1 MRILLIALRWM
12 RNLILAAVL
21 GVVAL
26 ILLILALIFFV
37 DIIPNNQWIA
47 QRDAEARQLLQLD
60 QRGDTQIYS
69 CLRTAGTL
77 ERGSGNDLYYFAVAA
92 VESDA
97 SDEDLVQYCADAFS
111 LEVAVQDEEKLREF
125 MRWQRGVIDFER
137 QLLQTVLPE
146 SRVRFVAWTPESKWY
161 FLDGLGGE
169 PKYRFLAAG

>member
-47 QRDAEARQLLQLD
+47 QRDSEAQQLLQLD
-60 QRGDTQIYS
+60 QRGDTQVYS
-69 CLRTAGTL
+69 CLRVT
-77 ERGSGNDLYYFAVAA
+77 GSLCWMGNNLHYFAVAA

-97 SDEDLVQYCADAFS
+97 SDEELVQYCADAFS
-111 LEVAVQDEEKLREF
+111 LEVTVQDEEELRELV
-125 MRWQRGVIDFER
+125 RWYEEVTDFER
-137 QLLQTVLPE
+137 QLLETVPPE
-146 SRVRFVAWTPESKWY
+146 GSARFVVWVPEPRGY
-161 FLDGLGGE
+161 FLDGIGGD
-169 PKYRFLAAG
+169 PKYRLLAAG